1 MVIISAQSLKA
12 YNKYYDNK
20 LKLKVIHFCPLD
32 GREGDPKCKRIVITT
47 DCSQHSTPSTPQSQ
61 QRQHDCPPTAVDT
74 YLVIVFYGSYAKTP
88 FKKSPLKTGQV
99 FTLYRFETSV
109 MPKNKVFKSNGR
121 IFDNFFEPLVVV
133 KAEFEPTIKWLVS
146 LREEPFTAI
155 ADSDSFP
162 EDNQTDATIDS
173 HHEDNTDASVTQTAT
188 DEQKMAKSAKN
199 TLSAKKRL
207 RFASNDDEL
216 GSDFTSD
223 EDFDTGLTATQR
235 KRKESANKKSTN
247 NRQTC
252 LSPRNPNSNRGN
264 CVTTITRVP
273 VSSPSTSTRSP
284 TTSGHRRHEYK
295 TLIEVHNLFPVSGKT
310 YCHIYGVLRYRD
322 FKKNT
327 IHLRDEKAFTSTIQL
342 RPGNSSFRH
351 YPAFRPGD
359 IVRIHRVLLA
369 PNCMDIICCDPK
381 DVVVF
386 EAFQDSQCFSP
397 INTSVRPT
405 FESFDRQRK
414 EELDQWFADDL
425 LADSLSEKKSST
437 NYHLYADLAVQVL
450 RVTTT
455 RDRTELVVWDTT
467 PPALRTFRSDV
478 STAGMG
484 LDSAEE
490 ELIRIVNENQMS
502 IVVTVFEQ
510 HSNDAQ
516 SIKPFDFI
524 VLFNVSVRAD
534 RFRDGFYMYA
544 LNSGYHFGKCIR
556 FVKPN
561 AYLSKR
567 LYDKIEEYK
576 VMSAVNVG
584 TPSIEDAVLSQSF
597 PADSQDVST
606 FPAAVDQ
613 SAMFSD
619 MADFEMDLHE
629 VIDEL
634 ENNECYLPVSHIVD
648 IPFKNILIDELIS
661 DGVDKHLY
669 KVKAR
674 VINYLPSSEKRDVIS
689 VLCTNQDCHRMIT
702 LRHAITDDPLIESI
716 IESSKDKK
724 LLLNCLKCQQSSCVL
739 VFKFIFILEDNKHK
753 KLMAQL
759 FGHNAELFLRAT
771 PEAVLQ
777 IESKWHFVERLLNYI
792 CARIS
797 SVDSNHSSN
806 VLNYWILQPS
816 KVDNTTEDGDVYIYQ
831 IRTAVAIETADKCIG
846 LNLT

>member
-1 MVIISAQSLKA
+1 MGRLVSVPDFSNIENARNRVFREMAATDADNEAVVMNGLHAMAFQNTSLALPVIGRSESLSQLTREDCQN
-12 YNKYYDNK
+12 YVNT
-20 LKLKVIHFCPLD
+20 HFKGP
-32 GREGDPKCKRIVITT
+32 RIVVAVAGDVHHDDAVKSVDKSFSKITSLYDKSEIPILPRTRYTGSDIRIRDDAMPLAHIVLAVEGAPRDSNDAIALNLAAEVSLLYITCRFRNSSLPLFDNLVVERMKQEDLLWHTTYEWKRYCMEIT
-47 DCSQHSTPSTPQSQ
+47 DNELNRGKNLLVTKIMRNNET
-61 QRQHDCPPTAVDT
+61 PTAVANNTSAEVLTFGRRVPLGEWRDRVLGLKAARMRDT
-74 YLVIVFYGSYAKTP
+74 ALFGSY
-88 FKKSPLKTGQV
+88 FVLS
-99 FTLYRFETSV
+99 SV
-109 MPKNKVFKSNGR
+109 
-121 IFDNFFEPLVVV
+121 
-133 KAEFEPTIKWLVS
+133 
-146 LREEPFTAI
+146 
-155 ADSDSFP
+155 
-162 EDNQTDATIDS
+162 
-173 HHEDNTDASVTQTAT
+173 
-188 DEQKMAKSAKN
+188 
-199 TLSAKKRL
+199 
-207 RFASNDDEL
+207 
-216 GSDFTSD
+216 
-223 EDFDTGLTATQR
+223 
-235 KRKESANKKSTN
+235 
-247 NRQTC
+247 
-252 LSPRNPNSNRGN
+252 LSP
-264 CVTTITRVP
+264 TM
-273 VSSPSTSTRSP
+273 
-284 TTSGHRRHEYK
+284 SGQRRHEYK

-414 EELDQWFADDL
+414 EELNQWFADDL

-467 PPALRTFRSDV
+467 PPALRTYRSDV
-478 STAGMG
+478 STADMG

-534 RFRDGFYMYA
+534 RFRDGFYMYS

-634 ENNECYLPVSHIVD
+634 ENKRCPVVSCIGPIEQFEDYEVVRDDNHESHGQKFHEHMYRINRMSGTDCTLLLGVIWISRPDFIRYVLAFRGQPNARKVVEQGVKDLTPSASDSGKHLKTEAFGEAYDVSHALGQ
-648 IPFKNILIDELIS
+648 KEAYNKIDEKYS
-661 DGVDKHLY
+661 QEPAGVKGSEMST
-669 KVKAR
+669 V
-674 VINYLPSSEKRDVIS
+674 VGWGGESSE
-689 VLCTNQDCHRMIT
+689 
-702 LRHAITDDPLIESI
+702 AITTTPKEPSI
-716 IESSKDKK
+716 RSA
-724 LLLNCLKCQQSSCVL
+724 
-739 VFKFIFILEDNKHK
+739 EDLGAN
-753 KLMAQL
+753 
-759 FGHNAELFLRAT
+759 
-771 PEAVLQ
+771 
-777 IESKWHFVERLLNYI
+777 S
-792 CARIS
+792 
-797 SVDSNHSSN
+797 
-806 VLNYWILQPS
+806 
-816 KVDNTTEDGDVYIYQ
+816 TTKQ
-831 IRTAVAIETADKCIG
+831 
-846 LNLT
+846 